1 VANIQVGQHFVYSV
15 VKSLEDSPNW
25 SDSAMFLT
33 YDEHGG
39 FYDHVPSPKA
49 PIPDNIPPMLQPA
62 DVQAKF
68 NRYGVRVPVIVISP
82 WAKPH
87 FVSHTINDHTS
98 ILKFIEARF
107 SLPTL
112 TARDAAANDMTEFFN
127 FSSPAFAT
135 PPKLVKPAITPCWAQ
150 DVNVS
155 LGAGDSSQLAPGDS
169 ISITFDET
177 VNLSPSRASIQLS
190 DHDGTIATVDP
201 TNAMFSLGP
210 SGTVLT
216 ITLTGPPAV
225 STPGRVAGVQFPATI
240 IGERGVN
247 NLQGT
252 HWDLTQS
259 PDLIVSPGANR

>member
-1 VANIQVGQHFVYSV
+1 
-15 VKSLEDSPNW
+15 
-25 SDSAMFLT
+25 MR
-33 YDEHGG
+33 
-39 FYDHVPSPKA
+39 
-49 PIPDNIPPMLQPA
+49 QPG
-62 DVQAKF
+62 DMQAKF

-87 FVSHTINDHTS
+87 FVSQTINDHTS

-107 SLPTL
+107 SLPAL

-135 PPKLVKPAITPCWAQ
+135 PPKLLKPAITPCWAQ
-150 DVNVS
+150 DVNVH
-155 LGAGDSSQLAPGDS
+155 LGAGDSSQLAAGDGV
-169 ISITFDET
+169 SITFDET
-177 VNLSPSRASIQLS
+177 LNLSPSRASIQLS
-190 DHDGTIATVDP
+190 DHDGTIATVDT
-201 TNAMFSLGP
+201 TNAMFTLDA

-216 ITLTGPPAV
+216 ISITGAPAI
-225 STPGRVAGVQFPATI
+225 STPGGVAGVEFPATI

-247 NLQGT
+247 NPQGA